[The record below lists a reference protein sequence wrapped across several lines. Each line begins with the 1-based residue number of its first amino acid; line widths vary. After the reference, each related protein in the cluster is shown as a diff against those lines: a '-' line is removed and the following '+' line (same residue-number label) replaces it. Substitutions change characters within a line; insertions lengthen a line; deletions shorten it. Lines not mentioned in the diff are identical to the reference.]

1 MQLSHSHYDACRLL
15 PEFPLPNASS
25 MLYLMED
32 QIVEHTS
39 LKDEEEEEEDD
50 DDEGELKES
59 NIRWIV
65 NKGLGLGKKV
75 MITSIVISSAPV
87 VLPPLI
93 VISALGFAFSV
104 PFGLAFASYTC
115 TEKLMNTL
123 LPRSEPPLLL
133 EYGDMYEDDEQV
145 RGKGPGFGGEMLM
158 EEEEKKEMEDVKEG
172 VEMRIELESGGYKG
186 GPTLVEDEDVGRAEE
201 ERGINVDED
210 LKEEGYEEDV
220 GEYLEGENEGPMK
233 EENLEIERA
242 REAENWEFDEKI
254 KETEDLDVVA
264 KEARGENEGEKD
276 LTLTP
281 GLPDKNF
288 VEIYVGDAVK
298 EDTLESSGGLEGNED
313 RKVTRPEVIEKP
325 LESKDERV
333 DSLVRELQG
342 TKTEK
347 GPEVTSEEKEII
359 EVTRKPN
366 VSKSSKKHHKKK
378 KASESKN
385 VAISEKG
392 EGLSN
397 KQQGDT
403 DVKIIGK
410 KEEVKDEVKVKHDEK
425 HLPVKRETKEG
436 RDEANQSGVSKKAK
450 KAAEMDKTLP
460 GSRDSGNGKHVA
472 KDASRPLEGKDNLVA
487 AKEVQ
492 RKAPDVHRNLPSE
505 RKGTTDQKKNVNA
518 GGVNQVSGR
527 AGIPEAKPAKEFCS
541 EEKIWEKMNAMRTI
555 VGYTAATQPL
565 LVDELKALYIFTGV
579 EPPSTF
585 HNPSTLEEVNDKLQ
599 FLMSIVGIK
608 LTVVQSLNSE
618 CDLSQ
623 VSYCLPVDW
632 LLVDCPEFRNI
643 GVSTRQWCIEPD
655 VEKQLISVYRVR
667 CRTSW
672 RCRGTFLTYYL
683 PI

>member
-1 MQLSHSHYDACRLL
+1 
-15 PEFPLPNASS
+15 
-25 MLYLMED
+25 MED
-32 QIVEHTS
+32 QIVEWRIVERTS
-39 LKDEEEEEEDD
+39 LKDEEEEEADD

-123 LPRSEPPLLL
+123 LPRSEPHLLL

-145 RGKGPGFGGEMLM
+145 GGKGPGFGGEMLM

-172 VEMRIELESGGYKG
+172 VEMRIELESGGYEG
-186 GPTLVEDEDVGRAEE
+186 GPTPVEDEDAGRVEE
-201 ERGINVDED
+201 EREINVDED
-210 LKEEGYEEDV
+210 VKGGGYEEDV

-254 KETEDLDVVA
+254 KETEGLDLVA

-276 LTLTP
+276 LTITP

-288 VEIYVGDAVK
+288 VEVYVGDAVK

-313 RKVTRPEVIEKP
+313 RKVTRPKVVEKP
-325 LESKDERV
+325 LESKDDRV

-347 GPEVTSEEKEII
+347 GPEVTSVEKEII

-378 KASESKN
+378 KASESKD

-397 KQQGDT
+397 KQQEHT

-410 KEEVKDEVKVKHDEK
+410 KEEVKDEVKAKHDEK

-436 RDEANQSGVSKKAK
+436 RDEANQSDVSKKTK

-460 GSRDSGNGKHVA
+460 GSRDAGLGKDGGQAANSTKDPKEVSNGKHVA
-472 KDASRPLEGKDNLVA
+472 KDVSLPLEGKDNLVA

-492 RKAPDVHRNLPSE
+492 RKTPDVHGNRPSE
-505 RKGTTDQKKNVNA
+505 RKGTTDQKKNANSSD
-518 GGVNQVSGR
+518 VNQVSGR
-527 AGIPEAKPAKEFCS
+527 PRITEAKPAKEFFS
-541 EEKIWEKMNAMRTI
+541 EEKIWENMNAMRTI
-555 VGYTAATQPL
+555 VGYTATTQPL

-585 HNPSTLEEVNDKLQ
+585 RNLSTLEEVNDKLQ

-608 LTVVQSLNSE
+608 
-618 CDLSQ
+618 
-623 VSYCLPVDW
+623 
-632 LLVDCPEFRNI
+632 
-643 GVSTRQWCIEPD
+643 
-655 VEKQLISVYRVR
+655 
-667 CRTSW
+667 
-672 RCRGTFLTYYL
+672 
-683 PI
+683 

>member
-1 MQLSHSHYDACRLL
+1 
-15 PEFPLPNASS
+15 
-25 MLYLMED
+25 MED

-39 LKDEEEEEEDD
+39 LKDEEDD
-50 DDEGELKES
+50 DDGELKES

-145 RGKGPGFGGEMLM
+145 GGKGPGFGGEMLM

-172 VEMRIELESGGYKG
+172 VEMRIESESGGYEG
-186 GPTLVEDEDVGRAEE
+186 GPTLVEDEDEDVGRAEE
-201 ERGINVDED
+201 EREINVDED
-210 LKEEGYEEDV
+210 VKEEGYEEDV

-254 KETEDLDVVA
+254 KETEGLDLVA
-264 KEARGENEGEKD
+264 KEARGENEGEKG

-288 VEIYVGDAVK
+288 VEVYVGDAVK
-298 EDTLESSGGLEGNED
+298 EDTLESSGGLEGNEE
-313 RKVTRPEVIEKP
+313 RKVTRPQAVEKP

-342 TKTEK
+342 TKSEK

-378 KASESKN
+378 KSSDGKN

-397 KQQGDT
+397 KQQEDKDT

-410 KEEVKDEVKVKHDEK
+410 KEEVKDEVKVKPDEK

-460 GSRDSGNGKHVA
+460 GSRDSGSGKDVGQAANSTKDPKEVSNGKHVA
-472 KDASRPLEGKDNLVA
+472 KDVSRPLEGKDNLVA

-492 RKAPDVHRNLPSE
+492 RKAPDVCGNLPSE

-527 AGIPEAKPAKEFCS
+527 AGIPEAKPAKESSS

-585 HNPSTLEEVNDKLQ
+585 RNPSTLVEVNDKLQ

-608 LTVVQSLNSE
+608 
-618 CDLSQ
+618 
-623 VSYCLPVDW
+623 
-632 LLVDCPEFRNI
+632 
-643 GVSTRQWCIEPD
+643 
-655 VEKQLISVYRVR
+655 
-667 CRTSW
+667 
-672 RCRGTFLTYYL
+672 
-683 PI
+683 

>member
-1 MQLSHSHYDACRLL
+1 
-15 PEFPLPNASS
+15 
-25 MLYLMED
+25 MED
-32 QIVEHTS
+32 QIVEWRIVEHTS
-39 LKDEEEEEEDD
+39 LKDEEEEDEEDD
-50 DDEGELKES
+50 EDEGKLKES

-75 MITSIVISSAPV
+75 MITGIVISSAPV

-93 VISALGFAFSV
+93 VISALGFASSV

-115 TEKLMNTL
+115 IEKLMNTL

-145 RGKGPGFGGEMLM
+145 GGKGPGFGGEMRM

-172 VEMRIELESGGYKG
+172 VQMRIELESGGYEG
-186 GPTLVEDEDVGRAEE
+186 GQTPVEDEDVGRAEK
-201 ERGINVDED
+201 EREINVDENV
-210 LKEEGYEEDV
+210 KEEGYEEDV
-220 GEYLEGENEGPMK
+220 GEYLEGENEGPLK
-233 EENLEIERA
+233 EENLETERA

-254 KETEDLDVVA
+254 KVTEGLDLVA

-288 VEIYVGDAVK
+288 VEVYVGDGVK
-298 EDTLESSGGLEGNED
+298 EDSLGSSGVLEGNED
-313 RKVTRPEVIEKP
+313 RKVTRPEIIEKP
-325 LESKDERV
+325 LVSKDERV

-342 TKTEK
+342 TKTGG
-347 GPEVTSEEKEII
+347 GPEVTSEENVII

-378 KASESKN
+378 KASESKD

-397 KQQGDT
+397 KQQEDT

-410 KEEVKDEVKVKHDEK
+410 KEEVKDEVKVEHDEK
-425 HLPVKRETKEG
+425 HLRVKRETKEG
-436 RDEANQSGVSKKAK
+436 RDEVNQSGVSKKAK
-450 KAAEMDKTLP
+450 KVAEMDRTLP
-460 GSRDSGNGKHVA
+460 GSRDAGISKDGGQAANSTKDPKGASNGKHVA
-472 KDASRPLEGKDNLVA
+472 KDALRPLEGKDNLVA

-492 RKAPDVHRNLPSE
+492 RKAPDDRGNLPSE
-505 RKGTTDQKKNVNA
+505 RKGNTDRKENAYA
-518 GGVNQVSGR
+518 GGVDQISGR
-527 AGIPEAKPAKEFCS
+527 AGIPEAKPVKESFS

-579 EPPSTF
+579 EPPSMF
-585 HNPSTLEEVNDKLQ
+585 SNPSTLEEVNDKLQ

-608 LTVVQSLNSE
+608 
-618 CDLSQ
+618 
-623 VSYCLPVDW
+623 
-632 LLVDCPEFRNI
+632 
-643 GVSTRQWCIEPD
+643 
-655 VEKQLISVYRVR
+655 
-667 CRTSW
+667 
-672 RCRGTFLTYYL
+672 
-683 PI
+683 